1 MERHVIYNI
10 ETLEMI
16 GMIDP
21 TVTTREDHLT
31 RCGTKHSVTT
41 NTITL
46 SSDDEIVYPFM
57 VTVVD
62 GVATYDPD
70 AQPEPEIE
78 IQWATFEEDPS

>member
-1 MERHVIYNI
+1 MERHVVYNI

-31 RCGTKHSVTT
+31 RCGTQYSVTT

-46 SSDDEIVYPFM
+46 SSEDEVVYPFM

-62 GVATYDPD
+62 GIATYDPD
-70 AQPEPEIE
+70 TNIDNGSES
-78 IQWATFEEDPS
+78 QWATFAE